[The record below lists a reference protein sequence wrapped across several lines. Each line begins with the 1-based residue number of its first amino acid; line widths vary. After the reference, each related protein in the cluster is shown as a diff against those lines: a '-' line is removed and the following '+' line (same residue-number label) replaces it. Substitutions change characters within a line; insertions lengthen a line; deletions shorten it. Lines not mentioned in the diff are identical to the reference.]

1 MIWNGCFLLGASWV
15 FIQEISLQSRL
26 WHKKRFT
33 DKNEQSLGGYLEQ
46 WLKQKSC
53 QFILCDKVSANGAN
67 CVLMSIG
74 FRVCMTKGVGSVFFG
89 TFYFLSHNPCW
100 GYHLTFSCYNLESEA
115 LSPFDKNCR
124 FFIFYVSTWYL
135 FLRPAANSTLKPPAF
150 HNHMYTS
157 FEALFPKVMLKNLE
171 RDLRDAEV
179 IFSVWM

>member
-1 MIWNGCFLLGASWV
+1 MVWNGCSLLGASWV
-15 FIQEISLQSRL
+15 FIQEMSLQSRL

-33 DKNEQSLGGYLEQ
+33 DKNEH
-46 WLKQKSC
+46 
-53 QFILCDKVSANGAN
+53 KVSANVAN

-89 TFYFLSHNPCW
+89 TSYFLSHNPCW